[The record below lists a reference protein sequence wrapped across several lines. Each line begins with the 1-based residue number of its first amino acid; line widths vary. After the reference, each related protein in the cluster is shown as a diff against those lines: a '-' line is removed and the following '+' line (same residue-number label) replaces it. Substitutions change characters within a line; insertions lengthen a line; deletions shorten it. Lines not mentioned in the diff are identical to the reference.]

1 MDFLYGRNQPF
12 LINFISLANNDLCK
26 FLRFVLLTNF
36 TLHKKSPNVIQSWRS
51 NPL

>member
-12 LINFISLANNDLCK
+12 LINFILLTISVLCK
-26 FLRFVLLTNF
+26 FLRLVPLTNF
-36 TLHKKSPNVIQSWRS
+36 ALHKKSPNVIQSWRS